1 MRWVEVVDV
10 EPVVEAVAAPAVA
23 AAQDE
28 VAARGRD
35 AWEAPLRPGQVVI
48 ASAPTAGA
56 GSRTRRA
63 CPATR
68 PSALSAARK

>member
-10 EPVVEAVAAPAVA
+10 EAVVGVEAAAGAVA
-23 AAQDE
+23 VQAGA
-28 VAARGRD
+28 AARGRD

>member
-10 EPVVEAVAAPAVA
+10 EAAVGVEAAAGAVA
-23 AAQDE
+23 VQAGA
-28 VAARGRD
+28 AARGQD
-35 AWEAPLRPGQVVI
+35 GWGGPSPPGQVVI
-48 ASAPTAGA
+48 ASAPTAGT